1 MDKKWYASKTLWFN
15 LVAVAVLVLGAFGYT
30 GEVPAEWGVYV
41 PAIVALVNFVLR
53 LITKEPIE
61 RTLT

>member
-1 MDKKWYASKTLWFN
+1 MWFN
-15 LVAVAVLVLGAFGYT
+15 LVALVVMVLGAFGYT
-30 GEVPAEWGVYV
+30 GEVPEDWGVYV

-61 RTLT
+61 RTLS

>member
-1 MDKKWYASKTLWFN
+1 MDKKWYVSKTFWFN
-15 LVAVAVLVLGAFGYT
+15 GVALAVLVLGAFGYT